1 MSILRFEN
9 RTPRTLQGIYDY
21 VLDPS
26 KTSSDLSFTIGV
38 GLLTAVKEMEL
49 VRRCHNKKYTSP
61 YVHFIFCFDKNLNGK
76 SHLYLCAVAKEIALA
91 LIHDQRQ
98 CFGAVH
104 INKPNQLHIH
114 IIINTTSINGELWRQ
129 QGSVLYYKKKVN
141 TILIKYGLTPIKFD
155 EYKP

>member
-9 RTPRTLQGIYDY
+9 RELQERFKGIYDY

-61 YVHFIFCFDKNLNGK
+61 YVHFIFVLTKILMV
-76 SHLYLCAVAKEIALA
+76 SHIYICV
-91 LIHDQRQ
+91 
-98 CFGAVH
+98 
-104 INKPNQLHIH
+104 QLQKRLLSH
-114 IIINTTSINGELWRQ
+114 
-129 QGSVLYYKKKVN
+129 
-141 TILIKYGLTPIKFD
+141 
-155 EYKP
+155 